1 MGKKSSKVYIVGHKN
16 PDTDSICSAI
26 AYAHLKREVTGNEYV
41 ARRAG
46 QINEETHYVLQKFKV
61 DAPDLLQNVKLQVKD
76 MDIHKIDGIEPNV
89 SIKDTWAK
97 MKENNVKTIPIL
109 KDEELVGVISTVS
122 KYVLKRLAMLIPVLI
137 GVTFMV
143 YFILSLSPGDTAAM
157 IAGESAD
164 AETIEATRKDLGL
177 DQPVIVQYGKYML
190 NLLHGDM
197 GKSYKTK
204 RDVFPT
210 IMAAFPNTAKLAFW
224 SILVAVAIALPI
236 GIISATRQYS
246 AIDNVGMVAALLG
259 VATPNFWL
267 GLMLIIV
274 FSLNLGWLP
283 SGGMGSWK
291 NYIMPAITLGTGDA
305 ALICRMT
312 RSSMLEVIR
321 QDYIRTA
328 RAKGVPEKMV
338 IRKHA
343 LKNALI
349 PVVTVIGLQFG
360 SLLGGATLTETVFA
374 WPGVGRLLV
383 DSIKSKDAPLVLG
396 GVIMMTITFSIVN
409 LCVDILY
416 AFIDPRIKAQ
426 YKKK

>member
-1 MGKKSSKVYIVGHKN
+1 
-16 PDTDSICSAI
+16 
-26 AYAHLKREVTGNEYV
+26 
-41 ARRAG
+41 
-46 QINEETHYVLQKFKV
+46 
-61 DAPDLLQNVKLQVKD
+61 
-76 MDIHKIDGIEPNV
+76 
-89 SIKDTWAK
+89 
-97 MKENNVKTIPIL
+97 
-109 KDEELVGVISTVS
+109 
-122 KYVLKRLAMLIPVLI
+122 MLIPVLI

-246 AIDNVGMVAALLG
+246 MVDNVGMVAALLG

-291 NYIMPAITLGTGDA
+291 NYIMPAITLGT
-305 ALICRMT
+305 
-312 RSSMLEVIR
+312 MLEVIR